1 MSKFQTHIQK
11 AKETI
16 VDRYPENE
24 LKKLFAGSRSQDSI
38 DLLRDAVQTLIL
50 NGIPTCTIA
59 EALKKKQGTIQYH
72 ARWLES
78 QGKIERANVRG
89 HWEQAGVAK

>member
-1 MSKFQTHIQK
+1 MSKFQTYIQK

-16 VDRYPENE
+16 SDRYPSDE
-24 LKKLFAGSRSQDSI
+24 LKKLFGGSRSQDTI

-50 NGIPTCTIA
+50 DGIPTCTIA

-78 QGKIERANVRG
+78 QGKIKRANVTG
-89 HWEQAGVAK
+89 HWKQEVV